1 MNRALKALE
10 KNSISQVK
18 QMYGWT
24 SFTYYIP
31 TFRVT
36 MNSNLSEELVPAYYS
51 TDSKNQAHRVLQ
63 SKLGKELNFLACFFV
78 SNKKAMPD
86 FGQTQCFIL

>member
-36 MNSNLSEELVPAYYS
+36 MNSDLSEELVPAYYS
-51 TDSKNQAHRVLQ
+51 TDSKNQA
-63 SKLGKELNFLACFFV
+63 SWAKN
-78 SNKKAMPD
+78 
-86 FGQTQCFIL
+86 

>member
-1 MNRALKALE
+1 MQPISILLSRVDQVLNRSGWWLQCNLVLWAYIFKYEQGALKALE

-36 MNSNLSEELVPAYYS
+36 MNSDLSEELVPAYYS
-51 TDSKNQAHRVLQ
+51 TDSKNQAH
-63 SKLGKELNFLACFFV
+63 
-78 SNKKAMPD
+78 M
-86 FGQTQCFIL
+86 